1 MKINET
7 GRIGSIN
14 SYQRQLDNQRQ
25 LTDKKTK
32 RKDEVSIST
41 AAQELLQAQASE
53 KASDPARIQRI
64 QELKAQVAS
73 GTYQVDAD
81 KLADKLAPYFKSY
94 GDN

>member
-32 RKDEVSIST
+32 RKDEVSISN
-41 AAQELLQAQASE
+41 AAQQLLQAQANE
-53 KASDPARIQRI
+53 KTSDPARIQRI
-64 QELKAQVAS
+64 QDLKAQVAA
-73 GTYQVDAD
+73 GTYQVDAG
-81 KLADKLAPYFKSY
+81 KLAEKLAPYFKS
-94 GDN
+94 

>member
-32 RKDEVSIST
+32 RKDEVSISN
-41 AAQELLQAQASE
+41 AAQELLQAQANE

-64 QELKAQVAS
+64 QDLKAQVAA
-73 GTYQVDAD
+73 GTYQVDAG
-81 KLADKLAPYFKSY
+81 KLADKLAPYFKS
-94 GDN
+94 

>member
-25 LTDKKTK
+25 LTDNKTK

-41 AAQELLQAQASE
+41 AAQELLQAQATE
-53 KASDPARIQRI
+53 KASDPQRAQRI
-64 QELKAQVAS
+64 QELKAQVAA
-73 GTYQVDAD
+73 GTYKVDAD
-81 KLADKLAPYFKSY
+81 KLAEKLAPYFKS
-94 GDN
+94 

>member
-32 RKDEVSIST
+32 RKDEVSISI
-41 AAQELLQAQASE
+41 AAQELLQAQANE

-64 QELKAQVAS
+64 QDLKAQVAA
-73 GTYQVDAD
+73 GTYKVDAG
-81 KLADKLAPYFKSY
+81 KLADKLAPYFKS
-94 GDN
+94 

>member
-32 RKDEVSIST
+32 RKDEVSISN
-41 AAQELLQAQASE
+41 AAQELLQAQANE

-64 QELKAQVAS
+64 QDLKAQVAA
-73 GTYQVDAD
+73 GTYKVDAG
-81 KLADKLAPYFKSY
+81 KLADKLAPYFKS
-94 GDN
+94 

>member
-41 AAQELLQAQASE
+41 AAQELLQAQATE
-53 KASDPARIQRI
+53 KASDPSRTQRI
-64 QELKAQVAS
+64 QDLKAQVAA
-73 GTYQVDAD
+73 GTYKVDAD
-81 KLADKLAPYFKSY
+81 KLAEKLAPYFKS
-94 GDN
+94 